1 MSRYRATTGEL
12 LEQVRKEAKTKD
24 IYHMAFAGD
33 NVEAISK
40 KLKLDVS
47 TVKKILGERFSMSD
61 FKANEKQNHHSENAF
76 ELAKQFGTGKEIHD
90 MKAIIKFVNQRG
102 YINKEMFDIGARIT
116 KKYASKLEA
125 YREVQEEILNEYNP
139 NFGKDTSAGRTK
151 ETHADNKKTQGED
164 RVKSLENE
172 IQRLKLELENEKNAT
187 VKPEPNP
194 DTGEVPLTIGIAHK
208 YIKDKADKKEDK
220 KEVKKEEVEIDE
232 NFSPAMITQL
242 RKAYGP
248 LKGKRIAPEPLMKI
262 FDKIDKDKNALI
274 QLFKADI
281 PFVSQLAV
289 SRLISK
295 HNMKGA
301 EINKLREEVED
312 NIQEARL
319 PSFKDLVKYKYGDDH
334 AGAIHFSKIDGKE
347 YHWNYLDRKG
357 GQYSISTKKTGE
369 IRVSRAGADSKINK
383 VVKEEIEDNIQESET
398 IFDLDEKAKEFHMF
412 STKKDAEKKA
422 KEIGGKV
429 VTGTGK
435 SKGYFAAMKEELDKE
450 EVELTEYFATV
461 HSDKKPIVDFVK
473 KYARTPSTQ
482 ASIDYVDDDAGGNIE
497 FEGKGAH
504 DLADKVKAKFGV
516 RVTKESFEPIE
527 NKSLEEMSLSS
538 AERARGS
545 DRPITIQ
552 YTYMRNP
559 ILFMQTLKGTKTGKK
574 LKHVFPRK
582 MGSDEY
588 ILKGT
593 YQDHIDFLKTLNSK
607 GIMPNNKIIG
617 EELEEDTN
625 KYITEKIKGLENKAK
640 KTGMPYG
647 ILKKVYDRGM
657 AAWKG
662 GHRPGAG
669 QQQWAFAR
677 VNSFVTKSS
686 GTWGK
691 ADKDLAQKVR
701 AAESVEESTKVEGGP
716 PTDGGPGSGAHNH
729 DNKPSSR
736 FDKVSNV
743 KSFGK
748 NLKGVTNVRQD
759 GNRLE
764 FDSND
769 GTATAREILKKFGKG
784 KVKVTSILDDDDPE
798 MKATVVVTPVKESRQ
813 LKDNEKEMMVVK
825 DGKVIVID
833 KSDFDKYKSKGYI
846 QAEDKEEEN
855 EACWDSHKQVGT
867 KMKGGKRVPNCVP
880 KNEEV
885 DEGYT
890 PLGSGKL
897 TPAQKRFQDVLK
909 RATKDKESNK
919 AAYLKTKHNLFR
931 LKKNEELEEV
941 QEADLTDKQV
951 DMVKK
956 VADKLPKDDFK
967 KRYGKDAD
975 NVKFGTATNIVKKKL
990 NIDGYDGARNLVDRL
1005 LKKEKGDE

>member
-47 TVKKILGERFSMSD
+47 TVKKILGERFNMSD
-61 FKANEKQNHHSENAF
+61 FKANEKQNHHSENAL

-102 YINKEMFDIGARIT
+102 YINKQMYDIGYKIT

-139 NFGKDTSAGRTK
+139 NFGKDTNAGRTK
-151 ETHADNKKTQGED
+151 ETHADNKKTQDED

-208 YIKDKADKKEDK
+208 YIKDKADKKAD
-220 KEVKKEEVEIDE
+220 KKEEVELDE

-248 LKGKRIAPEPLMKI
+248 LKGKKIVPGPLMKI

-289 SRLISK
+289 ARLISK

-301 EINKLREEVED
+301 EINKLREEVEEV
-312 NIQEARL
+312 QEYIYADMKGKERT
-319 PSFKDLVKYKYGDDH
+319 YT
-334 AGAIHFSKIDGKE
+334 AIHLKHGKA
-347 YHWNYLDRKG
+347 
-357 GQYSISTKKTGE
+357 IIKT
-369 IRVSRAGADSKINK
+369 
-383 VVKEEIEDNIQESET
+383 
-398 IFDLDEKAKEFHMF
+398 
-412 STKKDAEKKA
+412 
-422 KEIGGKV
+422 
-429 VTGTGK
+429 
-435 SKGYFAAMKEELDKE
+435 SKGTYDAAKKYAQMKGLKSTSGVDVHLMEE

-461 HSDKKPIVDFVK
+461 HSDKKPIADFIK

-516 RVTKESFEPIE
+516 RVTKESFEPVE

-691 ADKDLAQKVR
+691 ADKDLAKQVR
-701 AAESVEESTKVEGGP
+701 AAESIEET
-716 PTDGGPGSGAHNH
+716 
-729 DNKPSSR
+729 
-736 FDKVSNV
+736 
-743 KSFGK
+743 
-748 NLKGVTNVRQD
+748 
-759 GNRLE
+759 
-764 FDSND
+764 
-769 GTATAREILKKFGKG
+769 
-784 KVKVTSILDDDDPE
+784 
-798 MKATVVVTPVKESRQ
+798 RQ
-813 LKDNEKEMMVVK
+813 LKDKEKEMMVVK

-833 KSDFDKYKSKGYI
+833 KSDFEKYKSKGYI
-846 QAEDKEEEN
+846 QAEDTEN
-855 EACWDSHKQVGT
+855 EACWDTHKQVGT

-880 KNEEV
+880 KNEELN
-885 DEGYT
+885 EKYT
-890 PLGSGKL
+890 VIGSPKL
-897 TPAQKRFQDVLK
+897 TPAQKKFQAVLK
-909 RATKDKESNK
+909 KLDKDRQATK
-919 AAYLKTKHNLFR
+919 AAYFKTK
-931 LKKNEELEEV
+931 KE
-941 QEADLTDKQV
+941 EADLTDKQV

-1005 LKKEKGDE
+1005 LKKERSNE